1 MRIYKICPVD
11 EWDEAKRTGV
21 YGGTKLDRGYG
32 YIHLCTEEQIPQ
44 MIERYFSDA
53 DELMLVEINTD
64 KIQRDLRYER
74 ARSGGLFPHLYDD
87 LIMDVVVKETKLQR
101 QADGTFPIP

>member
-11 EWDEAKRTGV
+11 EWEEAKHTGV
-21 YGGTKLDRGYG
+21 YAGTKLDRGYG

-44 MIERYFSDA
+44 MIARYFAGA

-74 ARSGGLFPHLYDD
+74 TRTGGIFPHLYDV
-87 LIMDVVVKETKLQR
+87 LTMDAVVKTTTLRR
-101 QADGTFPIP
+101 QAAGTFPLP